1 MIQADRLRVRPVET
15 EALVTPLE
23 GFLFLTSMEG
33 SATLLELLIFGTMQ
47 SVCLPDVATAP
58 KQIKNFLE
66 HHKFKTDKDQR

>member
-1 MIQADRLRVRPVET
+1 
-15 EALVTPLE
+15 
-23 GFLFLTSMEG
+23 MEG